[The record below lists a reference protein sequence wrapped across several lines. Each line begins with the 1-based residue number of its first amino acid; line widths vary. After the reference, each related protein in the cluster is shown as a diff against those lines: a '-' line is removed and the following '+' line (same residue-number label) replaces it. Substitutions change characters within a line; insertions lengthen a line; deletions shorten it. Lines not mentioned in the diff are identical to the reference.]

1 MLAIHGYV
9 RGRLGKRGE
18 NPMKQRVCDGAG
30 FGFSRRQRGFSMIEV
45 LVAFLVLSVG
55 LMGLGAMQIKAVQ
68 FNQSAYQR
76 SQAVVAA
83 NMMLDLIRLNAD
95 SLSGYNISFDSVI
108 TENSLTQTQRD
119 LWVWTS
125 FLSGSLPNGGGA
137 ISCNTTSRVC
147 SVQVRWSDRIDSAQ
161 GFETVEAVSQI

>member
-1 MLAIHGYV
+1 MYQRRSGNLSFRV
-9 RGRLGKRGE
+9 LRG
-18 NPMKQRVCDGAG
+18 
-30 FGFSRRQRGFSMIEV
+30 QRGFSMIEV

-95 SLSGYNISFDSVI
+95 SIAGYNISFDSVI
-108 TENSLTQTQRD
+108 TGNSLTQTQRD

-125 FLSGSLPNGGGA
+125 FLAGSLPNGAGSIA
-137 ISCNTTSRVC
+137 CNPTSRVC
-147 SVQVRWSDRIDSAQ
+147 SVQVRWSDRIDASQ
-161 GFETVEAVSQI
+161 GFETVQAESQI